1 MSQKDCVM
9 MAGNNDAEPAGL
21 GDRVR
26 GLLAL
31 TILTLLILGCIL
43 VAWPFV
49 TAIVWAG
56 ILSFSTWGFFSYL
69 RRMMGGRSSLAAL
82 AMTLIIASIMV
93 VPFVIVGQSLAENI
107 GDVVAA
113 IRHPF
118 EQGLHVPNWIANL
131 PYAGPRIET
140 YVNNFAH
147 DPELRK
153 TELHNWID
161 PLKTLGVK
169 LGKGLGNGLL
179 QITLSLVICFFFYR
193 DGDAIAQRAERVAIL
208 LGGSRGH
215 RLLET
220 ASLTVRGVVRGFIG
234 TAIVQG
240 ILLGL
245 GFWAASVPGAFLLG
259 FLTFVLGFL
268 PFGAMLIWAP
278 AAIWLFQ
285 QDANGWAI
293 FILVWSLAV
302 GLATDHLLKPILISR
317 LGTTPLL
324 IVMLGVLGGAL
335 AFGFLGIFL
344 GPTLLAAGYSLLDE
358 WSSPCD

>member
-1 MSQKDCVM
+1 
-9 MAGNNDAEPAGL
+9 
-21 GDRVR
+21 
-26 GLLAL
+26 
-31 TILTLLILGCIL
+31 
-43 VAWPFV
+43 
-49 TAIVWAG
+49 
-56 ILSFSTWGFFSYL
+56 
-69 RRMMGGRSSLAAL
+69 MGGRSSLAAL

-93 VPFVIVGQSLAENI
+93 VPFAIVGQSLAENI
-107 GDVVAA
+107 GDVAAA

-118 EQGLHVPNWIANL
+118 EHGLQLPNWIVSL
-131 PYAGPRIET
+131 PYIGSHIQS
-140 YVNNFAH
+140 YVTNFTN

-153 TELHNWID
+153 TELHSLID

-169 LGKGLGNGLL
+169 LGKGLGNGIV

-193 DGDAIAQRAERVAIL
+193 DGDAIARRLERMATL
-208 LGGSRGH
+208 LGGARGQ
-215 RLLET
+215 RLLDT
-220 ASLTVRGVVRGFIG
+220 AGLTVRGVVRGFIG

-259 FLTFVLGFL
+259 FLSFVLGFL
-268 PFGAMLIWAP
+268 PFGAMLIWLP

-285 QDANGWAI
+285 QDANAWAI
-293 FILVWSLAV
+293 FTIVWSLAV
-302 GLATDHLLKPILISR
+302 GLVTDHLLKPILISR

-324 IVMLGVLGGAL
+324 IVMIGVLGGAL

-358 WSSPCD
+358 WSSPCA

>member
-1 MSQKDCVM
+1 MIIVQES
-9 MAGNNDAEPAGL
+9 GNEPAGL

-26 GLLAL
+26 MLLAL
-31 TILTLLILGCIL
+31 TVLVLLILGCIL

-49 TAIVWAG
+49 TAITWAG
-56 ILSFSTWGFFSYL
+56 ILTFSTWGLFSYL
-69 RRMMGGRSSLAAL
+69 RQVLGGRASLAAF

-93 VPFVIVGQSLAENI
+93 VPFLIVGQSLADNI
-107 GDVVAA
+107 GDVINA

-118 EQGLHVPNWIANL
+118 EQGLNL
-131 PYAGPRIET
+131 PGWITGLPYVGPRIET
-140 YVNNFAH
+140 YVNSIAH
-147 DPELRK
+147 DPAARKAELQN
-153 TELHNWID
+153 LVD
-161 PLKTLGVK
+161 PLKRFGVK
-169 LGKGLGNGLL
+169 LGKSLGSGIL
-179 QITLSLVICFFFYR
+179 QIILSLVICFVFYR
-193 DGDAIAQRAERVAIL
+193 DGDAIAHRLERAAIH
-208 LGGSRGH
+208 LGGARGH
-215 RLLET
+215 RLLEI

-240 ILLGL
+240 ILMGL

-268 PFGAMLIWAP
+268 PFGGMLLWIP

-285 QDANGWAI
+285 QDSNGWAI
-293 FILVWSLAV
+293 FTLIWGLAV
-302 GLATDHLLKPILISR
+302 GLGTDHLLKPILISR

-324 IVMLGVLGGAL
+324 IVMIGVFGGAL

-358 WSSPCD
+358 WSSGPA

>member
-1 MSQKDCVM
+1 MTTLD
-9 MAGNNDAEPAGL
+9 NNEAEPAGL
-21 GDRVR
+21 GGRVR

-31 TILTLLILGCIL
+31 TVVALLILGCIL

-49 TAIVWAG
+49 TAIMWAG
-56 ILSFSTWGFFSYL
+56 ILTFSTWGLFSYL
-69 RRMMGGRSSLAAL
+69 REMLGGRSSLAAL
-82 AMTLIIASIMV
+82 AMTLLIASIMV
-93 VPFVIVGQSLAENI
+93 LPFVMVGHSLADNI
-107 GDVVAA
+107 GAVLAA

-118 EQGLHVPNWIANL
+118 DQGFQLPNWIISL
-131 PYAGPRIET
+131 PYIGSHIET
-140 YVNNFAH
+140 YVNNFTH

-169 LGKGLGNGLL
+169 LGKGLGNGIL
-179 QITLSLVICFFFYR
+179 QITLSLIICFFFYR
-193 DGDAIAQRAERVAIL
+193 DGDAIAQRAERLATL
-208 LGGSRGH
+208 LGGRRGR
-215 RLLET
+215 RLLEI

-245 GFWAASVPGAFLLG
+245 GFWVASVPGAFLLA
-259 FLTFVLGFL
+259 FLAFVLGFL
-268 PFGAMLIWAP
+268 PFGAMLIWVP

-285 QDANGWAI
+285 QDKNGWAI
-293 FILVWSLAV
+293 FVIVWSLGI

-317 LGTTPLL
+317 FGTTPLL
-324 IVMLGVLGGAL
+324 IVMIGVLGGAL

-358 WSSPCD
+358 WSSPCA